1 VYCLPWSA
9 RCEIRSPWCA
19 PSRPCGLRPPPHF
32 FRPCTIRFGSVRVGA
47 VLSLVNLRVPRPTGQ
62 DGEYFDRARQEYIA
76 RAAIQP
82 DDGAEQF
89 TLGGFQLFSGE
100 PAAAVISLENSL
112 RLDPT
117 LPARYFLAGAWLE
130 LNKPEEAVKT
140 LRSTPPADPYFAAAR
155 RMLSVLK
162 K

>member
-1 VYCLPWSA
+1 MERALQDPEPLVRA
-9 RCEIRSPWCA
+9 VA
-19 PSRPCGLRPPPHF
+19 ALRIASQAALVPALHDPV
-32 FRPCTIRFGSVRVGA
+32 RSVRVGA
-47 VLSLVNLRVPRPTGQ
+47 VLSLVNLRVPRPSGQ
-62 DGEYFDRARQEYIA
+62 DGGYFDRARQEYIA